1 MLWRSTVVLN
11 VTLDIQVNASMQCRL
26 FLRWSAITILQGEI
40 NRKGMVL

>member
-11 VTLDIQVNASMQCRL
+11 VTLDIQINANIQCRL
-26 FLRWSAITILQGEI
+26 FLKWSAITILQKEI